1 MSKVD
6 RILELVRADRI
17 DFDALEAALDDAT
30 HPERVEATRG
40 WNRAIQRRL
49 FEQAEGRAVTLDQLV
64 PAEEPFQPV
73 HHWGKNTVAPLVD
86 QFQKRFVRVPNRDDV
101 LFGYNESW
109 YRFAVSPGYYVA
121 YEDEETHEVVVDY
134 TRLPD
139 AKPDHWPRI
148 IPNWTGLGLFTFV
161 GMKDRLRRIS
171 DHVTQG
177 RAYKR
182 KPMNQFFVLVRED

>member
-1 MSKVD
+1 MSKVQ

-17 DFDALEAALDDAT
+17 DFDALEEALDDAS
-30 HPERVEATRG
+30 HPERVEATRQWG
-40 WNRAIQRRL
+40 RSIQRRV
-49 FEQAEGRAVTLDQLV
+49 FEQAEGRPVTLEQL
-64 PAEEPFQPV
+64 AGAGEQPV

-86 QFQKRFVRVPNRDDV
+86 HFQKRFVRAPNRDDV
-101 LFGYNESW
+101 LYGYNESW

-121 YEDEETHEVVVDY
+121 YQDEETGEVVVDY
-134 TRLPD
+134 TRLPKE
-139 AKPDHWPRI
+139 KPDEWPRI
-148 IPNWTGLGLFTFV
+148 IPNWTGLGVFTFV